1 MLAKSPGAPIMPGMA
16 ESLKTLVAA
25 ICKKQGWAHID
36 HARASELTVPLSGGR
51 SQVVELRE
59 FSHDRERLVRYTTR
73 IGPRAACA
81 PSRFEK
87 ALELNFSLPYGQMAL
102 EEDYLVMT
110 ETRPLKTTTPE
121 TSSFLITFIARQADL
136 YEKVL
141 FKQDVH

>member
-1 MLAKSPGAPIMPGMA
+1 MPGMA
-16 ESLKTLVAA
+16 ESLKALAAA

-36 HARASELTVPLSGGR
+36 HARASELTVPLPGGR

-59 FSHDRERLVRYTTR
+59 FSHDGERLVRYTTR
-73 IGPRAACA
+73 IGVRAACA

-110 ETRPLKTTTPE
+110 ETRPLRTTTPE
-121 TSSFLITFIARQADL
+121 TSSSLITFIARQADL
-136 YEKVL
+136 YEKLL